1 MQIYSNIVD
10 QETLHKQTMA
20 VLEIIADSLVT
31 SFGPYGSAT
40 QIKKDDIL
48 PKFTKDG
55 HTILKNIFFKD
66 RKSICTKE

>member
-1 MQIYSNIVD
+1 MKIYSNIVE
-10 QETLHKQTMA
+10 QKTLHDQTMA
-20 VLEIIADSLVT
+20 VLEIIANSLVT

-55 HTILKNIFFKD
+55 HTILKI
-66 RKSICTKE
+66 STSMVL